1 MVSTPIATESPNI
14 KPSTAPLD
22 WHIVLETLADG
33 QVAAWIAE
41 WPDCRVTA
49 GGREAAIESVKQSL
63 ANKLEAVEVVSLP
76 IPFAPQTVELASE
89 APPEHPAM
97 KFVGILKDDP
107 NFAAWADGFWAE
119 KQRSHDDEEI
129 LSLEEFLQ
137 ES

>member
-1 MVSTPIATESPNI
+1 
-14 KPSTAPLD
+14 
-22 WHIVLETLADG
+22 
-33 QVAAWIAE
+33 VAAWIAE

-49 GGREAAIESVKQSL
+49 AGREDAIEAVKQSL
-63 ANKLEAVEVVSLP
+63 ATKLEAVEIVSLRM
-76 IPFAPQTVELASE
+76 PFAQQTIELATEES
-89 APPEHPAM
+89 PEHPAM

-119 KQRSHDDEEI
+119 KQRSHDDEAI